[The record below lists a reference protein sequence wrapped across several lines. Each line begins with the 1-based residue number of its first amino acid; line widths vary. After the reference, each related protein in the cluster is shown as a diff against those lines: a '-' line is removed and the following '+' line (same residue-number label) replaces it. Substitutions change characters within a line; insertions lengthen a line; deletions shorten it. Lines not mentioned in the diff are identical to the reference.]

1 MTAPPPKTPASPE
14 PEPRSTST
22 STSTAKGA
30 PRLVSVAAPVAVDR
44 GFTYGVP
51 ASWPEPPAPGVR
63 VLIPFGSRRLIGVV
77 RDAAPEALPPGKTR
91 NLLEILDPEPALP
104 PDLLRLCEWIQ
115 DYYLAPVGEAYR
127 LALPG
132 LLTGNDVRSVRISE
146 AGAAALTN
154 PLSALK
160 SGEHQLLSALAERA
174 PKELAVSKLTSLKP
188 KIPRALGVLA
198 ELAERSL
205 VEVRWDD
212 GGDESSRTE
221 LHLRRTDYLRGTVSD
236 EATLRDLVGRSKQ
249 RRGLLDF
256 LESFPPGTWVSLAET
271 RGPFPRARVL
281 LPPLV
286 DAGLVAAEER
296 PRALDPFALGE
307 VERDVAQAPTKD
319 QSQALEQLRE
329 RLAGRRFAV
338 ALLHGITGSGKTEV
352 YLQTIATALE
362 EGGGAIVLVPE
373 IALTPQL
380 SDRFRARF
388 GDTVAVLHSALTPRQ
403 RLDAW
408 QQIRSGIR
416 RIVIGPRSAI
426 FAPIPG
432 LRVIVVDEEHDGSFK
447 QEEGVRYHARDV
459 ALVRAREVGALA
471 ILGSATPSLE
481 TYELARGGRYSLI
494 ELNTRP
500 TPRPLP
506 KVELLSLSV
515 HRPNPETMLTGVLR
529 DAVAKTVEAG
539 EQVILF
545 LNRRGF
551 ATTLVCSSCSA
562 LLPCPDC
569 SAPSM
574 TYHLGRNRLM
584 CHLCGRIE
592 GPPERCP
599 SCGDGELLHGNAGTE
614 RIEVALEGALPGV
627 RVLRLDRDT
636 SRGRGLL
643 TTLAKFRA
651 READVL
657 VGTQMLS
664 KGHDFPGVTLVGILQ
679 ADHGLGL
686 PDLRAAE
693 RTFQLLTQVSGRAG
707 RGERP
712 GRVLIQAY
720 SVKHE
725 AIRFAADHN
734 YSDFAKWE
742 LDKRRELGNPPYGFL
757 ALIRITGGEADAVIA
772 RAEELIQLVHA
783 RIETVARAHSK
794 DEPTPL
800 VALGPIPSPIERI
813 NKRIRWQ
820 ILLRGT
826 NRHPLRWLLRAL
838 RPHMGP
844 NGSGAA
850 QTMALVDVDPQ
861 SLL

>member
-1 MTAPPPKTPASPE
+1 M
-14 PEPRSTST
+14 TST
-22 STSTAKGA
+22 SAPSESAKS
-30 PRLVSVAAPVAVDR
+30 PRLVSIAAPVTVDR
-44 GFTYGVP
+44 AFTYAIP
-51 ASWPEPPAPGVR
+51 DDWPQVPAPGVR

-77 RDAAPEALPPGKTR
+77 REQVEVEKAPPTGKIR
-91 NLLEILDPEPALP
+91 KLLEILDPLPALP
-104 PDLLRLCEWIQ
+104 EDLLRLCEWISN
-115 DYYLAPVGEAYR
+115 YYIAPVGEAYR

-132 LLTGNDVRSVRISE
+132 LLTGSDVRRVKI
-146 AGAAALTN
+146 AAAGIAALEN
-154 PLSALK
+154 PLAAL
-160 SGEHQLLSALAERA
+160 GNAEHRLLRVLGERA
-174 PKELAVSKLTSLKP
+174 PRELAVSKLTSIRPRIP
-188 KIPRALGVLA
+188 KVLGLLSDLA
-198 ELAERSL
+198 SRNLIEIH
-205 VEVRWDD
+205 WDE
-212 GGDESSRTE
+212 GENEGSRTE
-221 LHLRRTDYLRGTVSD
+221 LHLRRTDYLRASTSD
-236 EATLRDLVGRSKQ
+236 EATLRQHVGRSKQ
-249 RRGLLDF
+249 RRALLDF
-256 LESFPPGTWVSLAET
+256 LETFKPGTWVSIAEI
-271 RGPFPRARVL
+271 RGSFPRARAL
-281 LPPLV
+281 LPPLLE
-286 DAGLVAAEER
+286 AGLVAAEER

-307 VERDVAQAPTKD
+307 VVPDSPQSPTVD
-319 QSQALEQLRE
+319 QKHALKLLRE
-329 RLAGRRFAV
+329 RLAGRRFAT

-362 EGGGAIVLVPE
+362 DGGGAIVLVPE

-408 QQIRSGIR
+408 QQIRSGLR

-426 FAPIPG
+426 FAPIPK

-481 TYELARGGRYSLI
+481 SYELAQNGRYTLI

-506 KVELLSLSV
+506 TVELVPLAT
-515 HRPNPETMLTGVLR
+515 HRPDPETMLTARLR
-529 DAVAKTVEAG
+529 DAVATTVEAG
-539 EQVILF
+539 EQAILF

-551 ATTLVCSSCSA
+551 ATTLVCSSCGE

-614 RIEVALEGALPGV
+614 RIEVALASVLPGV

-651 READVL
+651 RKADVL

-693 RTFQLLTQVSGRAG
+693 RTFQLLTQVAGRAG

-720 SVKHE
+720 GVKHE
-725 AIRFAADHN
+725 AIRYAAEHDYLSFAR
-734 YSDFAKWE
+734 WE
-742 LDKRRELGNPPYGFL
+742 LAHRRELGNPPYGFL
-757 ALIRITGGEADAVIA
+757 ALLRISGLESEAVVARSQALIELVQTGIA
-772 RAEELIQLVHA
+772 EVS
-783 RIETVARAHSK
+783 RAHSE
-794 DEPTPL
+794 DTRAPL
-800 VALGPIPSPIERI
+800 IALGPIPSPIERI
-813 NKRIRWQ
+813 NRRLRWQ
-820 ILLRGT
+820 ILLRASR
-826 NRHPLRWLLRAL
+826 RHPLRWLLRAL
-838 RPHMGP
+838 RPHLGQL
-844 NGSGAA
+844 GSGTKQSLAI
-850 QTMALVDVDPQ
+850 VDVDPL